1 MTCVPPLAPFLPTG
15 CAGTSEWTNQ
25 QVLKRK
31 SQTRRKLVRREE
43 EGEDAMEGQ
52 QQRGSSECQ
61 RAARKPSKPAAAK
74 GIKGAAKAAGLR
86 PIRSSRKT
94 AEQEEESDHGEES
107 DQEGECSSG
116 GDTESE
122 VSNDENDF
130 IC

>member
-1 MTCVPPLAPFLPTG
+1 MCSTPCPLLCPQAAQALV
-15 CAGTSEWTNQ
+15 EWTNQ